1 MIVWIVAAVKGKL
14 SCGCRVATSMVC
26 ELGVVLERPVGTG
39 LCRLVG
45 VVVGLMADLLALG
58 RWS

>member
-1 MIVWIVAAVKGKL
+1 MAA
-14 SCGCRVATSMVC
+14 SMVC
-26 ELGVVLERPVGTG
+26 ELGVVLERAVGTG

-45 VVVGLMADLLALG
+45 VVVGLMAELLALG